1 MTPSAA
7 RLLGLIKHRS
17 GSDHYWVRLN
27 LAELATFMDLTVRT
41 LARAKAELIEMG
53 LVKFRT
59 ISNGEGR
66 GHKLHAAL
74 TERLKGK
81 RGELLHCS
89 RCGKE
94 RHSWDRIGGNR
105 IERPTRRPHDIPYT
119 KGSLREHH
127 EIKTLPAKAILA
139 KREPTKK
146 QIRFAHWL
154 KRDLWD
160 RSSWDNLKIERSDAH
175 LFGFAL
181 RSIVAG
187 HDTERIHRCFE
198 KALKEMH
205 GTATD
210 VGLMEGNATG
220 VRFTLSSTVSKA
232 GRLLSRVEFV
242 TPYKKGSDVSSI
254 DTDKRPVEI
263 AVVTDKRAIGVKNSN
278 RKPLRVQRLNQSAR
292 ILGII
297 DALN

>member
-17 GSDHYWVRLN
+17 GFDHYWVRLN
-27 LAELATFMDLTVRT
+27 LSELASFMDLTPRT
-41 LARAKAELIEMG
+41 LARAKAELDSMG

-74 TERLKGK
+74 SERLKGK

-94 RHSWDRIGGNR
+94 RHSWDRIGGKR
-105 IERPTRRPHDIPYT
+105 IHRPTRRPHDIPYT
-119 KGSLREHH
+119 KGSLREHQK
-127 EIKTLPAKAILA
+127 IKTHPTKVDLA
-139 KREPTKK
+139 KRTPTKK
-146 QIRFAHWL
+146 QIAFAHWL

-160 RSSWDNLKIERSDAH
+160 RSAWDNLKIERSDAH

-210 VGLMEGNATG
+210 VGLMDGNATS
-220 VRFTLSSTVSKA
+220 VRFSLSSTVSKA
-232 GRLLSRVEFV
+232 GQLLSRVEFV
-242 TPYKKGSDVSSI
+242 TPYKREPTVEFVTSYKRSRVNHST
-254 DTDKRPVEI
+254 TDKQP
-263 AVVTDKRAIGVKNSN
+263 A
-278 RKPLRVQRLNQSAR
+278 RKPLREQRLSQSAR
-292 ILGII
+292 LLGII
-297 DALN
+297 EALG

>member
-1 MTPSAA
+1 
-7 RLLGLIKHRS
+7 
-17 GSDHYWVRLN
+17 
-27 LAELATFMDLTVRT
+27 MDLTPRT
-41 LARAKAELIEMG
+41 LARAKAELDSMG

-74 TERLKGK
+74 SERLKGK

-94 RHSWDRIGGNR
+94 RHSWDRIGGKR
-105 IERPTRRPHDIPYT
+105 IHRPTRRPHDIPYT
-119 KGSLREHH
+119 KGSLREHQK
-127 EIKTLPAKAILA
+127 IKTHPTKVDLA
-139 KREPTKK
+139 KRTPTKK
-146 QIRFAHWL
+146 QIAFAHWL
-154 KRDLWD
+154 KRDLWN
-160 RSSWDNLKIERSDAH
+160 RSAWDNLKIERSDAH

-210 VGLMEGNATG
+210 VGLMDGNATS
-220 VRFTLSSTVSKA
+220 VRFSLSSTVSKA
-232 GRLLSRVEFV
+232 GQLLSRVEFV
-242 TPYKKGSDVSSI
+242 TPYKREPTVEFVTSYKRSRVNHST
-254 DTDKRPVEI
+254 TDKQP
-263 AVVTDKRAIGVKNSN
+263 A
-278 RKPLRVQRLNQSAR
+278 RKPLREQRLNQSAR

>member
-17 GSDHYWVRLN
+17 GFDQYWVRLN

-160 RSSWDNLKIERSDAH
+160 RFSWDNCKVERSDAH
-175 LFGFAL
+175 LFGYAL

-187 HDTERIHRCFE
+187 FDLDQIYRSFA
-198 KALKEMH
+198 KALTQMH
-205 GTATD
+205 ATATD
-210 VGLMEGNATG
+210 VGLIQGNPRT
-220 VRFTLSSTVSKA
+220 VRFSLSSTVALAARMLTQNQRGFSAPKWSKSC
-232 GRLLSRVEFV
+232 L
-242 TPYKKGSDVSSI
+242 
-254 DTDKRPVEI
+254 
-263 AVVTDKRAIGVKNSN
+263 
-278 RKPLRVQRLNQSAR
+278 
-292 ILGII
+292 
-297 DALN
+297 

>member
-1 MTPSAA
+1 MTPSAS

-17 GSDHYWVRLN
+17 GFDQYWVRLN
-27 LAELATFMDLTVRT
+27 LSELATFMDLTPRT
-41 LARAKAELIEMG
+41 LARAKAELDSMG

-74 TERLKGK
+74 PERLKGK

-105 IERPTRRPHDIPYT
+105 IHRPARRPHDIPYT
-119 KGSLREHH
+119 KGSLREHQK
-127 EIKTLPAKAILA
+127 IKTQPAKASLA
-139 KREPTKK
+139 RRAPSKK
-146 QIRFAHWL
+146 QAAFAHWI

-160 RSSWDNLKIERSDAH
+160 RSAWDNCKVERSDAH
-175 LFGFAL
+175 LFGYAL
-181 RSIVAG
+181 RAIVAG
-187 HDTERIHRCFE
+187 FALDRIYRCFDA
-198 KALKEMH
+198 ALKTMH

-210 VGLMEGNATG
+210 VGLMRGNPTT
-220 VRFTLSSTVSKA
+220 VRFSLSSTIAAAERMLIQPAATGIATGKQPTRSAIETVKTPDRKA
-232 GRLLSRVEFV
+232 
-242 TPYKKGSDVSSI
+242 
-254 DTDKRPVEI
+254 
-263 AVVTDKRAIGVKNSN
+263 
-278 RKPLRVQRLNQSAR
+278 LRVQRISQSAR

-297 DALN
+297 EALS

>member
-1 MTPSAA
+1 VTPSAA

-17 GSDHYWVRLN
+17 GFDQYWVRLN
-27 LAELATFMDLTVRT
+27 LSELASFMDLTPRT
-41 LARAKAELIEMG
+41 LARAKAELDSMG

-74 TERLKGK
+74 SERLKGK

-105 IERPTRRPHDIPYT
+105 IHRPTRRPHDISYT
-119 KGSLREHH
+119 KGSLREHQK
-127 EIKTLPAKAILA
+127 IKTLPAKAILS
-139 KREPTKK
+139 KRNPTKR
-146 QIRFAHWL
+146 QIAFAHWL

-187 HDTERIHRCFE
+187 HDAEKIHRCFE
-198 KALKEMH
+198 RALKEMH

-210 VGLMEGNATG
+210 VGLLQGNPTS
-220 VRFTLSSTVSKA
+220 VRFSLSSTVSRA
-232 GRLLSRVEFV
+232 GRMLSRGEFV
-242 TPYKKGSDVSSI
+242 TPYKKELISTGI
-254 DTDKRPVEI
+254 
-263 AVVTDKRAIGVKNSN
+263 VTDKRAIGVENSN
-278 RKPLRVQRLNQSAR
+278 RKAPREQRLNQSAR

-297 DALN
+297 EALA